1 MDRNEKDM
9 KTDVREKAEYVA
21 PQLVRIA
28 DIAQATE
35 ASTIFGRAD
44 GSTMF
49 S

>member
-1 MDRNEKDM
+1 MDQNEKDIEA
-9 KTDVREKAEYVA
+9 DVREKAEYVA

-35 ASTIFGRAD
+35 NGAGTRTDASLG
-44 GSTMF
+44 F